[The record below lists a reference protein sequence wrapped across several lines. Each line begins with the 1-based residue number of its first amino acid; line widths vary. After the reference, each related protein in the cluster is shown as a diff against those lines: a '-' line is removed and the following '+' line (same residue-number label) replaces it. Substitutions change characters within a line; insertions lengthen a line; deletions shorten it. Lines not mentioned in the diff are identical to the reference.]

1 MKKRLAV
8 LGSTGS
14 IGSQTLEIVD
24 KIEEIEIVAIS
35 CGHNFASFSKQLSKF
50 HPKFAATLERN
61 EDLVDSFPGTTF
73 FHGEEGIETMLE
85 KSRPDYAMLAVSGA
99 AGLRFS
105 LKAAEVCSRLC
116 LANKETIV
124 CGGNLLL
131 EKCASEEVELIPVDS
146 EHSGLFQLLD
156 GTIRPERIL
165 ITASG
170 GALRDWPKEKIHQA
184 SPEDVMKHPVWSMGN
199 RITVDSASMVN
210 KGLEVIEAKY
220 LFGFDS
226 SEIDTYICRNSFVH
240 AGVVYDDGVVKLHV
254 GRPDMRI
261 PISYSLTYP
270 ARHNLFGEERIVGIP
285 IVLEELQQ
293 DRFPALTLAREICG
307 TVSKQIAYNAADEI
321 AVHAFMKGRMPFGSI
336 YNIIERTVAGTD
348 DQNPTDYSQII
359 EIDSFARRLA
369 KEEVNRW
376 YCQ

>member
-1 MKKRLAV
+1 
-8 LGSTGS
+8 
-14 IGSQTLEIVD
+14 D

-116 LANKETIV
+116 LANKESIV

-131 EKCASEEVELIPVDS
+131 EKCAREEVELIPVDS

-220 LFGFDS
+220 LFG
-226 SEIDTYICRNSFVH
+226 
-240 AGVVYDDGVVKLHV
+240 
-254 GRPDMRI
+254 
-261 PISYSLTYP
+261 
-270 ARHNLFGEERIVGIP
+270 
-285 IVLEELQQ
+285 
-293 DRFPALTLAREICG
+293 
-307 TVSKQIAYNAADEI
+307 
-321 AVHAFMKGRMPFGSI
+321 
-336 YNIIERTVAGTD
+336 
-348 DQNPTDYSQII
+348 
-359 EIDSFARRLA
+359 
-369 KEEVNRW
+369 
-376 YCQ
+376 